1 MLLTLLSL
9 IIIIFMVRSLKFCFS
24 HLDTLLGKEFDRLLG
39 REFDRLLGREFCETK
54 RDSTISK
61 F

>member
-1 MLLTLLSL
+1 MFK
-9 IIIIFMVRSLKFCFS
+9 IIIFMVRSLKFCLS

-39 REFDRLLGREFCETK
+39 RKFCETK